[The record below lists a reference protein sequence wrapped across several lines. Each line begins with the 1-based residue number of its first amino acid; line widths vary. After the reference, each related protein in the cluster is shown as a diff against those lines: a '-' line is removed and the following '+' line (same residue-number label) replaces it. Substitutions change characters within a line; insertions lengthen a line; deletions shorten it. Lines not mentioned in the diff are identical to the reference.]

1 MTPIEKRKAEL
12 REYIKARENASE
24 GPWNNCYHEKEY
36 LIEYKLQPEGITRF
50 AAIAGY
56 KDNAEFITKA
66 ANESA
71 RIAEQLLECIEA
83 LEYYANGV
91 NWYTMKENQDSI
103 STDDCSYII
112 IGEDEDR
119 VVTSKCGGKTARK
132 LLNKIAGEK

>member
-1 MTPIEKRKAEL
+1 MTPIDKRKAEL

-83 LEYYANGV
+83 LEKIADYSTCEELHPGCKKYKSYEDGWHGVAEYAKQ
-91 NWYTMKENQDSI
+91 T
-103 STDDCSYII
+103 
-112 IGEDEDR
+112 
-119 VVTSKCGGKTARK
+119 
-132 LLNKIAGEK
+132 LNKIAGEK

>member
-1 MTPIEKRKAEL
+1 MSIDKRKAEL

-71 RIAEQLLECIEA
+71 LIAEQLLECIEA
-83 LEYYANGV
+83 MNIIAEQGY
-91 NWYTMKENQDSI
+91 WSKEADH
-103 STDDCSYII
+103 
-112 IGEDEDR
+112 
-119 VVTSKCGGKTARK
+119 RK
-132 LLNKIAGEK
+132 LLDEYCDLMKQALNKIVGEL